1 MSGIMKGAAVL
12 LLLIAAVLVA
22 FALYLGMKPK
32 PEVVQPVASTQS
44 PEPAA
49 ALQAVV
55 VVKRDVKAGETL
67 QADALQLAQW
77 PAAPAQSFNT
87 LEALTGKTLRFDLEQ
102 GQPVLSSFIAKSLAS
117 YLEEGERAVSIPIDV
132 ISGASHRVEP
142 GDLVDIFITFNSG
155 NEVKDTQARLLM
167 PRVRV
172 LAYGGASLS
181 GPDPAEA
188 NATNRADTQA
198 RHAMLAVPLESVNEL
213 LLASRS
219 GSLQLVLRAP
229 KDESLPD
236 PSLFPEFAGLIPAR
250 ASLDADQRDALKLP
264 DNRAMAGLG
273 LREFSIS
280 QTEKEQVQARA
291 LSSGEPHAAPPRRTE
306 VIRGGRLE
314 VIQY

>member
-22 FALYLGMKPK
+22 FALYLGMKPE
-32 PEVVQPVASTQS
+32 PVVVQPVASASNQ
-44 PEPAA
+44 EPAA

-55 VVKRDVKAGETL
+55 VVKRDLKAGETL

-87 LEALTGKTLRFDLEQ
+87 LEALAGKTLRFDLEQ

-117 YLEEGERAVSIPIDV
+117 YLETGERAVSIPIDL

-142 GDLVDIFITFNSG
+142 GDLVDIFITFNSN

-188 NATNRADTQA
+188 SATRADTQA

-229 KDESLPD
+229 MDESLPD
-236 PSLFPEFAGLIPAR
+236 ASLFPEFAGLIPAR
-250 ASLDADQRDALKLP
+250 ASLDAEQRDALKLP

-291 LSSGEPHAAPPRRTE
+291 LAGGEPHAAPPRRTE
-306 VIRGGRLE
+306 VIRGGRVE

>member
-1 MSGIMKGAAVL
+1 
-12 LLLIAAVLVA
+12 
-22 FALYLGMKPK
+22 
-32 PEVVQPVASTQS
+32 
-44 PEPAA
+44 
-49 ALQAVV
+49 
-55 VVKRDVKAGETL
+55 
-67 QADALQLAQW
+67 
-77 PAAPAQSFNT
+77 
-87 LEALTGKTLRFDLEQ
+87 
-102 GQPVLSSFIAKSLAS
+102 
-117 YLEEGERAVSIPIDV
+117 
-132 ISGASHRVEP
+132 
-142 GDLVDIFITFNSG
+142 
-155 NEVKDTQARLLM
+155 M